1 MGDSPCQWNNPVLD
15 PQGSKTP
22 ELINIKLDRGDYLG
36 DIIQHA
42 NFGISILRGGA
53 TVHAW
58 NNEVVIIRVYF
69 YPLPLLFTALHVMQT
84 RYCDENSGCPS
95 VCPSVRLSVCHTRG
109 LWQNGT
115 KICLDLYTIWKN
127 IQPSFLRR
135 RMVGGGRPLLPAILG
150 QPAPV
155 GTKSPIFNR

>member
-53 TVHAW
+53 TVHA
-58 NNEVVIIRVYF
+58 
-69 YPLPLLFTALHVMQT
+69 
-84 RYCDENSGCPS
+84 
-95 VCPSVRLSVCHTRG
+95 
-109 LWQNGT
+109 
-115 KICLDLYTIWKN
+115 
-127 IQPSFLRR
+127 
-135 RMVGGGRPLLPAILG
+135 
-150 QPAPV
+150 
-155 GTKSPIFNR
+155 